1 MPLSYSLP
9 PLLAQATTSASTS
22 SLEFD
27 WPYFWWDWIP
37 LVLLGLVLVTTLF
50 FVRRDTKALHP
61 GWSVALGLLR
71 TGLIFGALV
80 IALNPHVRSQTNA
93 FRASRVILL
102 VDTSTSMQQPVGDP
116 ASGGANR
123 ASRQQAVIELLK
135 DSDLVQQ
142 LRRQH
147 NVDVYSFQDDLSQLL
162 VRFDAQGDAAAPENE
177 EEQVATDPAKFDWES
192 VLTPIGHQ
200 TRLGDSLDKLLVE
213 EGGATLAGVVVISD
227 GAVNAGRDISV
238 ARERA
243 KTSQVRLVAVGVG
256 STEPPRNLEVARM
269 IAPTDVQKGDSFE
282 LSAILS
288 GQGIQGV
295 PINVDLLQKGPND
308 PEPVVVLSE
317 TTSLSEDG
325 NPTEVVF
332 DLKPS
337 DAGEF
342 EYTLRAR
349 LNEVKE
355 SREEDNEMGR
365 RVNIYDR
372 PLRVLVIAGG
382 PMRDYQFARNALHRH
397 PSTAIDV
404 WLQTGS
410 IGISQESNRLLFRF
424 PNDRESLFEYDVILA
439 FDPNWT
445 LITEEQQQLLT
456 EWISNEGG
464 GLFLVAGDVHTAEL
478 AASDELDPIK
488 RLYPVLLEEV
498 SLRLGSREQSTTAYP
513 VGLTQEGQV
522 AEFLKLN
529 EEDGESAW
537 EEFKGVYRT
546 YPTQGVKAG
555 TTVYAEFTDPLS
567 RGSGGQPV
575 LLASQRFGQGN
586 VLYLGSPEM
595 WRLRSLNE
603 SYFERFWIK
612 GVRKAA
618 EGRSKRGL
626 QRSFFILDSREFE
639 LGQTIPL
646 RLRALTPEFE
656 PLVADSITLTLI
668 GPNGSP
674 ILPGPNLER
683 DRVRPAEYVG
693 TYRPL
698 LPGSYR
704 LDFQI
709 PDSSEVISQEIDVL
723 FPRQEAASLVQE
735 VGELR
740 RMVEGT
746 GGDYFPIE
754 SAAAEI
760 PSRLPNRSESVT
772 IDQKIEEVWDRQWLM
787 CCLAG
792 LLSVEWLTRKLL
804 RLA

>member
-1 MPLSYSLP
+1 MA
-9 PLLAQATTSASTS
+9 LLGA
-22 SLEFD
+22 
-27 WPYFWWDWIP
+27 
-37 LVLLGLVLVTTLF
+37 VLLTTLI
-50 FVRRDTKALHP
+50 FVRRDTRSLHP
-61 GWSVALGLLR
+61 GWSAVLGLLR
-71 TGLIFGALV
+71 IGLIVAGLV

-116 ASGGANR
+116 AAGTGKGK
-123 ASRQQAVIELLK
+123 SREEAVIELLR
-135 DSDLVQQ
+135 DSDLVSQ
-142 LRRQH
+142 LQKQH
-147 NVDVYSFQDDLSQLL
+147 IVDVYSFQDDLSQLL
-162 VRFDAQGDAAAPENE
+162 VRFEVQGEGAAKDDAGTSTASPSE
-177 EEQVATDPAKFDWES
+177 FDWES
-192 VLTPIGHQ
+192 VLTPLGHQ
-200 TRLGDSLDKLLVE
+200 TRLGDSLDKVLVE
-213 EGGATLAGVVVISD
+213 EGGATLAGVIVISD
-227 GAVNAGRDISV
+227 GAVNAGRDLSV

-243 KTSQVRLVAVGVG
+243 KGSQVKLVAVGVG
-256 STEPPRNLEVARM
+256 STDPPRNLEVARM

-295 PINVDLLQKGPND
+295 GINVDLLQKGPHD
-308 PEPVVVLSE
+308 PEPIVVLSE
-317 TTSLSEDG
+317 KTSLSADG
-325 NPTEVVF
+325 NPTEVLF

-342 EYTLRAR
+342 EYTLRAS
-349 LNEVKE
+349 LDGVQE
-355 SREEDNEMGR
+355 SRAEDNQLSR
-365 RVNIYDR
+365 TVSIYDR

-382 PMRDYQFARNALHRH
+382 PMHDYQFARNALHRH
-397 PSTAIDV
+397 PSIAVDI

-424 PNDRESLFEYDVILA
+424 PNDREALFEYDAVLA
-439 FDPNWT
+439 FDPNWS
-445 LITEEQQQLLT
+445 LITDEQRQLLT

-464 GLFLVAGDVHTAEL
+464 GLLLVAGDVHTPQL
-478 AASDELDPIK
+478 AANKELDDIK

-498 SLRLGSREQSTTAYP
+498 SLRLGSRDSSTTAFP
-513 VGLTQEGQV
+513 VGLTQEGSV
-522 AEFLKLN
+522 AEFLKLD
-529 EEDGESAW
+529 EEGDKSVW
-537 EEFKGVYRT
+537 QEFKGVYRA
-546 YPTQGVKAG
+546 YPTLGVKAG
-555 TTVYAEFTDPLS
+555 ATVYAEFTDPLS
-567 RGSGGQPV
+567 RGPGGQPV
-575 LLASQRFGQGN
+575 LLASQRYGQGN
-586 VLYLGSPEM
+586 VLYVGSPEM
-595 WRLRSLNE
+595 WRLRSLDE

-612 GVRKAA
+612 AVRKSA

-656 PLVADSITLTLI
+656 PLIAETISLNLL

-693 TYRPL
+693 SYRPL
-698 LPGSYR
+698 QPGRYR
-704 LDFQI
+704 LEFQI
-709 PDSSEVISQEIDVL
+709 PDSSELVSQEIDVL

-735 VGELR
+735 AGELKR
-740 RMVEGT
+740 LVDGTEGS
-746 GGDYFPIE
+746 YFPIE